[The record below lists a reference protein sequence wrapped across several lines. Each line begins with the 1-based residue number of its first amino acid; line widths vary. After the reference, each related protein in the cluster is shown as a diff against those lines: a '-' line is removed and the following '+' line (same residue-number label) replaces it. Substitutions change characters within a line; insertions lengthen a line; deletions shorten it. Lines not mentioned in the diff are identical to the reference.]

1 MPKVPT
7 PLQDTQI
14 KNAKAGMPD
23 PNKPPTNKDYTLAD
37 GKGLHLLVKTSG
49 VKIWE
54 FVFIS
59 PLTKKRRK
67 KSLGSY
73 PNVTLANAREKRSNN
88 LMLLEKKIDPVEY
101 EKELEQK
108 EKADNN
114 GLFQNVMNEW
124 FERQKKTLAN
134 VTYVRKYNLFE
145 SFVLPYFKD
154 KHIKD
159 ITKLELI
166 HLLEEKEKT
175 AKETASRLYN
185 YLSNLWAY
193 AVLKDYCEYNY
204 LANINKNDVLVEK
217 RIVKNYEKITDE
229 ATFKELVN
237 KSYNYKGS
245 VSIRNALKFVLHIP
259 LRSFNLCFLKWSY
272 IDFDKKLLT
281 IPRPLMKNKNPNL
294 PDFRL
299 PLTNE
304 VINILNNQKEFCT
317 MFTNE
322 LKEFVF
328 IGNDN
333 INPINRESP
342 NQALTRMGFT
352 AEKKQSSHSYRGSF
366 RTLVEENQQQH
377 KISEKIMESILDHY
391 KNLSKVEL
399 AYLNKVSYIKEQTPL
414 LNWWSDY
421 ILNLRDNK

>member
-14 KNAKAGMPD
+14 KKAKPKD
-23 PNKPPTNKDYTLAD
+23 KDYTLAD
-37 GKGLHLLVKTSG
+37 GKGLHLLIKTSG

-54 FVFIS
+54 FIFIS

-67 KSLGSY
+67 KSLGNY
-73 PNVTLANAREKRSNN
+73 PNVTLAVAREKRSNN

-101 EKELEQK
+101 EKEQEQK
-108 EKADNN
+108 EKANNN

-124 FERQKKTLAN
+124 FERQKKTLAD
-134 VTYVRKYNLFE
+134 VTYVRKYSLFE

-159 ITKLELI
+159 ITKLELL

-204 LANINKNDVLVEK
+204 LANINKNDVLIEK
-217 RIVKNYEKITDE
+217 RIKNNYEKITNE
-229 ATFKELVN
+229 TIFKELVN
-237 KSYNYKGS
+237 KTYNYNGS
-245 VSIRNALKFVLHIP
+245 VSIKNALKFVLHIP
-259 LRSFNLCFLKWSY
+259 LRAFNLCFLKWSY

-281 IPRPLMKNKNPNL
+281 IPRNEMKVKNHNL
-294 PDFRL
+294 PDFQL
-299 PLTNE
+299 PLTDE
-304 VINILNNQKEFCT
+304 VISILNNQKEFCT
-317 MFTNE
+317 LFTND
-322 LKEFVF
+322 LKEYVF
-328 IGNDN
+328 IGTDN
-333 INPINRESP
+333 KNPINRESP

-352 AEKKQSSHSYRGSF
+352 AEKKQSLHSYRGSF
-366 RTLVEENQQQH
+366 RTIAEEKQQEH
-377 KISEKIMESILDHY
+377 NIDKRIMESILDHH
-391 KNLSKVEL
+391 KESKVEQ
-399 AYLNKVSYIKEQTPL
+399 AYKNKINYIELQKPL

-421 ILNLRDNK
+421 ILSLKDEIK

>member
-7 PLQDTQI
+7 PLNDTQI
-14 KNAKAGMPD
+14 KTATIKD
-23 PNKPPTNKDYTLAD
+23 KDYTLAD

-88 LMLLEKKIDPVEY
+88 LKLLEQKIDPVEY

-114 GLFQNVMNEW
+114 GLFQNVMYEW
-124 FERQKKTLAN
+124 FERQKKTLTD

-145 SFVLPYFKD
+145 NFVLPYFKD

-204 LANINKNDVLVEK
+204 LANINKNDVLIEK
-217 RIVKNYEKITDE
+217 RIKNNYEKITDE
-229 ATFKELVN
+229 PTFKELVN
-237 KSYNYKGS
+237 KIYNYKGS
-245 VSIRNALKFVLHIP
+245 VSIKNALKFVLHIP
-259 LRSFNLCFLKWSY
+259 LRAFNLCFLKWKY
-272 IDFDKKLLT
+272 IDFDKKILT
-281 IPRPLMKNKNPNL
+281 IPRDEMKVKNHNL
-294 PDFRL
+294 PDFQL
-299 PLTNE
+299 LLTDE

-317 MFTNE
+317 LYTE
-322 LKEFVF
+322 LKEYVF

-352 AEKKQSSHSYRGSF
+352 AEKKQSLHSFRGSF
-366 RTLVEENQQQH
+366 RTIAEEKQQEH
-377 KISEKIMESILDHY
+377 NIDKRIMESILDHQ
-391 KNLSKVEL
+391 KESKVEQ
-399 AYLNKVSYIKEQTPL
+399 AYKNKINYIELQKPL

>member
-7 PLQDTQI
+7 PLNDKQI
-14 KNAKAGMPD
+14 KAS
-23 PNKPPTNKDYTLAD
+23 KPKDKDYTLAD
-37 GKGLHLLVKTSG
+37 GKGLHLLIKPSG

-73 PNVTLANAREKRSNN
+73 PDVTLKDVREKRSNN
-88 LMLLEKKIDPVEY
+88 LMLLENKIDPVEY
-101 EKELEQK
+101 EKEQEQK
-108 EKADNN
+108 EKANNN

-124 FERQKKTLAN
+124 FERQKKTLAD
-134 VTYVRKYNLFE
+134 VTYVRKYSLFE

-159 ITKLELI
+159 ITKLELL
-166 HLLEEKEKT
+166 HLLEKKEKT

-204 LANINKNDVLVEK
+204 LANINKNDVLIEK
-217 RIVKNYEKITDE
+217 RVKNNYEKITDE
-229 ATFKELVN
+229 TIFKELVN
-237 KSYNYKGS
+237 KTYNYNGS
-245 VSIRNALKFVLHIP
+245 VSIKNALKFVLYIP
-259 LRSFNLCFLKWSY
+259 LRAFNLCFLKWSY

-281 IPRPLMKNKNPNL
+281 IPRAEMKVKNHNL
-294 PDFRL
+294 PNFQL
-299 PLTNE
+299 PLTDE
-304 VINILNNQKEFCT
+304 VINILNDQKEFCT
-317 MFTNE
+317 LYTDK

-352 AEKKQSSHSYRGSF
+352 AEKKQSLHSYRGSF
-366 RTLVEENQQQH
+366 RTIAEERQQEH
-377 KISEKIMESILDHY
+377 NIDKRIMESILDHH
-391 KNLSKVEL
+391 KESKVEQ
-399 AYLNKVSYIKEQTPL
+399 AYKNKINYLELQKPL

-421 ILNLRDNK
+421 ILSLKDEVK

>member
-7 PLQDTQI
+7 PLNDTQI
-14 KNAKAGMPD
+14 KTATIKD
-23 PNKPPTNKDYTLAD
+23 KDYTLAD

-175 AKETASRLYN
+175 AKETASRLYS

-229 ATFKELVN
+229 AIFKELVN

>member
-14 KNAKAGMPD
+14 KKAKPKD
-23 PNKPPTNKDYTLAD
+23 KDYTLAD
-37 GKGLHLLVKTSG
+37 GKGLHLLIKPSG

-88 LMLLEKKIDPVEY
+88 IMLLEKKIDPVEY

-108 EKADNN
+108 EKANNN

-124 FERQKKTLAN
+124 FERQKKTLAD
-134 VTYVRKYNLFE
+134 VTYVRKYSLFE

-159 ITKLELI
+159 ITKLELL

-204 LANINKNDVLVEK
+204 LANINKNDVLIEK
-217 RIVKNYEKITDE
+217 RVKNNYEKITDE
-229 ATFKELVN
+229 TIFKELVN
-237 KSYNYKGS
+237 KTYNYNGS
-245 VSIRNALKFVLHIP
+245 VSIKNALKFVLHIP
-259 LRSFNLCFLKWSY
+259 LRAFNLCFLKWAY

-281 IPRPLMKNKNPNL
+281 IPRAEMKVKNHNL
-294 PDFRL
+294 PDFQL

-317 MFTNE
+317 LFTND
-322 LKEFVF
+322 LKEYVF
-328 IGNDN
+328 IGTDN
-333 INPINRESP
+333 KNPINRESP

-352 AEKKQSSHSYRGSF
+352 AEKKQSLHSYRGSF
-366 RTLVEENQQQH
+366 RTIAEEKQQEH
-377 KISEKIMESILDHY
+377 NIDKRIMESILDHH
-391 KNLSKVEL
+391 KESKVEQ
-399 AYLNKVSYIKEQTPL
+399 AYKNKINYIELQTPL

-421 ILNLRDNK
+421 ILSLKDSVE